1 MSDAPAKVSVTPK
14 QELFCL
20 AMLAGQSQSDAYRLA
35 YKPSQRLKPKDIH
48 ERSSRLAKNSKVIAR
63 LAEMR
68 APVIQKAQLS
78 REKWLEHIAHIIE
91 SDVRK
96 MFDNHGNP
104 LEITALPK
112 NEASAIAGFEFCEE
126 FAGGSK
132 GKQGSE
138 SGDSGGRVA
147 IGYTKKFK
155 LADRIRAL
163 ELYGKAQ
170 CFYADK
176 MVLTGP
182 DGQPLEITNNITVEF
197 VEAPKR

>member
-1 MSDAPAKVSVTPK
+1 MSEQPTKPAVTPK

-35 YKPSQRLKPKDIH
+35 YKPSPKLKAKLVH
-48 ERSSRLAKNSKVIAR
+48 ERACRLAKNCKVVAR

-78 REKWLEHIAHIIE
+78 RERWLEHITHIIE

-104 LEITALPK
+104 LEITELPK

-126 FAGGSK
+126 FAGRAK
-132 GKQGSE
+132 GTAGGDSD
-138 SGDSGGRVA
+138 DSGGRICV
-147 IGYTKKFK
+147 GYTKKFK
-155 LADRIRAL
+155 LADRLRAL